1 MRALTDRIGAYGVPI
16 GLGTLGLV
24 LGLVIAGLPITGVL
38 LGAGAAAVVVV
49 SLAEPL
55 LGIGVA
61 LLVGPLRAW
70 LEIARPGIAPHAGQ
84 MVLGLALGAW
94 IARGLLCRDLR
105 LRLPPLLLPLA
116 CFLFVALVSL
126 WDPVDLWI
134 GTLEFVKWL
143 QVLLVA
149 MVVVDRCARRPGD
162 GTRVRADRG
171 HATRAVPGPTAAG
184 GDDDGGRGR
193 VLVIVAGLAAGG
205 LSQALIGVWQ
215 FGLRGDGVEAFAI
228 YERFYRA
235 YGTFQQPNPYAGL
248 LGLVGAVLVGLAAG
262 TFVDSWQSSACRR
275 RALTQLAAIAVPAG
289 LIVAG
294 LVASWSR
301 GGWMGF
307 GAAMMVLVVLLPRR
321 SWWGLL
327 LVVAVVAVGAGLYGT
342 GLLPAPIVGRLTGFL
357 RYVRFEDVRG
367 AGITDESYSVVERMA
382 HWQAALSMWRSRFW
396 RGVGLGCYEAA
407 YDSHRLINWPLALGH
422 AHNFYLNLLAEVG
435 TLGLLAYLVWLGSQF
450 VVLVVASRRLRG
462 WERGLAIGLAAA
474 WTHLAVHSLVDSLL
488 VNNVQMHV
496 GVLVGLT
503 VWVGMRSGSVGH
515 WPEQSF
521 PFPFRRGRGSWGA
534 RHDETPAAAVSLVPP
549 RHSNGE
555 GARG

>member
-1 MRALTDRIGAYGVPI
+1 
-16 GLGTLGLV
+16 LGLV
-24 LGLVIAGLPITGVL
+24 LGLAIAGLPVTGIL
-38 LGAGAAAVVVV
+38 LVAGAAAIVVI
-49 SLAEPL
+49 SFAEPL

-70 LEIARPGIAPHAGQ
+70 LEITRPGFAPHAGQ
-84 MVLGLALGAW
+84 MVLALSLGAW
-94 IARGLLCRDLR
+94 IVRGLLCRDLR
-105 LRLPPLLLPLA
+105 LRLPPLLLPLVG
-116 CFLFVALVSL
+116 FLFVGLVSL
-126 WDPVDLWI
+126 WDPVDLWT

-149 MVVVDRCARRPGD
+149 MMVLDGVLRVGD
-162 GTRVRADRG
+162 GRIVIRPERENRWG
-171 HATRAVPGPTAAG
+171 QRSSLESSPTAS
-184 GDDDGGRGR
+184 GDPRANRR
-193 VLVIVAGLAAGG
+193 VLIVVAILAAAG

-228 YERFYRA
+228 NERFYRA

-262 TFVDSWQSSACRR
+262 TFVDSRQLGACRR
-275 RALTQLAAIAVPAG
+275 CAGRRAWMQLAAIAVPAG
-289 LIVAG
+289 LIVTG

-321 SWWGLL
+321 GWWGLL
-327 LVVAVVAVGAGLYGT
+327 MVVAVVAVGVGLT
-342 GLLPAPIVGRLTGFL
+342 TSGLLPASIVGRMTGFL
-357 RYVRFEDVRG
+357 SYIRFEDVRG
-367 AGITDESYSVVERMA
+367 AGINDESFSVVERMA

-407 YDSHRLINWPLALGH
+407 YDAHRLINWPLALGH

-435 TLGLLAYLVWLGSQF
+435 TLGLLVYLVWLGAQF
-450 VVLVVASRRLRG
+450 VVLTVASRRLRG

-474 WTHLAVHSLVDSLL
+474 WTHLAVHSLVDNLL

-503 VWVGMRSGSVGH
+503 AWIGGRGGAVGH
-515 WPEQSF
+515 RPQQ
-521 PFPFRRGRGSWGA
+521 R
-534 RHDETPAAAVSLVPP
+534 VSLLPPPPWVERGLGGEVVPP
-549 RHSNGE
+549 PNIIPIRAVDQHRTHDLGPRIRPD
-555 GARG
+555 AQDVLP

>member
-1 MRALTDRIGAYGVPI
+1 MQALTDRIRAYGLPI

-24 LGLVIAGLPITGVL
+24 FGLVIAGLPVASIL
-38 LGAGAAAVVVV
+38 LVAGAAAVVVI
-49 SLAEPL
+49 SFAEPL

-70 LEIARPGIAPHAGQ
+70 LEIARPGIAPHVGQ
-84 MVLGLALGAW
+84 MVLALALGAW
-94 IARGLLCRDLR
+94 IVRGLLSRDLR
-105 LRLPPLLLPLA
+105 LRLPPLLLPFV

-126 WDPVDLWI
+126 WDPVDLWT
-134 GTLEFVKWL
+134 GALEFIKWL

-149 MVVVDRCARRPGD
+149 MMVLDGVLRAGD
-162 GTRVRADRG
+162 GRIVIRPERGSGSPGHLGLESSSTASSDPRANR
-171 HATRAVPGPTAAG
+171 
-184 GDDDGGRGR
+184 R
-193 VLVIVAGLAAGG
+193 VLIVVAILAAAG

-228 YERFYRA
+228 NERFYRA

-262 TFVDSWQSSACRR
+262 TFVDTWQSGARRR
-275 RALTQLAAIAVPAG
+275 RALMQLAAIAVPAG
-289 LIVAG
+289 LIVTG

-307 GAAMMVLVVLLPRR
+307 GAAMMVLVVLLPRHN
-321 SWWGLL
+321 WWGLL
-327 LVVAVVAVGAGLYGT
+327 LVVAVVALGAGLTTT
-342 GLLPAPIVGRLTGFL
+342 GLLPASIVGRLTGFL
-357 RYVRFEDVRG
+357 SYVRIEDVRG
-367 AGITDESYSVVERMA
+367 AGITDESFSVVERMA

-407 YDSHRLINWPLALGH
+407 YEAHRLINWPLALGH

-435 TLGLLAYLVWLGSQF
+435 TVGLLAYLVWLGTQF
-450 VVLVVASRRLRG
+450 VVLVVASRRLYG

-474 WTHLAVHSLVDSLL
+474 WTHLAVHSLVDNLL

-503 VWVGMRSGSVGH
+503 VWVGMRSASTGH
-515 WPEQSF
+515 RPQQSF
-521 PFPFRRGRGSWGA
+521 PVPLPRGR
-534 RHDETPAAAVSLVPP
+534 V
-549 RHSNGE
+549 
-555 GARG
+555 